1 MKIKQS
7 ATLTAS
13 AASILMLTACGK
25 QASTTAPAASGAS
38 GTAAAATAGGS
49 GDVIRIG
56 FTTDMSGVYSDVD
69 GKAGAE
75 AIQMAIDDFG
85 GEVLGKKVELVSA
98 DHQNK
103 ADIAASKAREWLD
116 QSNVQMMIGGTN
128 SATAL
133 ATAKIMA
140 EKKKPYFIIGAGS
153 ARITNEDCT
162 PYNVH
167 YAYDTVALARVAG
180 KALIERGDKAWYF
193 LTADYAFGHSLEK
206 DTSDIV
212 KAGGGQVLGS
222 VKVPL
227 GNSDFS
233 SFLLQAKQSGAQV
246 LGLANA
252 GGDFINSV
260 KAANEFGLTKDMKLA
275 GLLVFINDVNSLGLK
290 DAQGLLVTTS
300 WYWNQNDDTRKFAK
314 RFYEKFNRMPSM
326 LQAADYSAT
335 TTWLNA
341 VKTTGTTDGD
351 KVMEHIKSTP
361 INDMFVK
368 DGKVREDGRLMQ
380 TMYLMQVKTPEES
393 KEPWDYY
400 KEVKAVPGDEA
411 YTPIADSK
419 CSFVKKS

>member
-1 MKIKQS
+1 MKSK
-7 ATLTAS
+7 LTALALTL
-13 AASILMLTACGK
+13 AAAGLAT
-25 QASTTAPAASGAS
+25 
-38 GTAAAATAGGS
+38 TAAAQ
-49 GDVIRIG
+49 DKVKIG
-56 FTTDMSGVYSDVD
+56 FITDMSSLYADVE
-69 GKAGAE
+69 GKNGAV

-85 GEVLGKKVELVSA
+85 GKVLGMPIELLSA

>member
-1 MKIKQS
+1 MKLNKAAS
-7 ATLTAS
+7 LTAI
-13 AASILMLTACGK
+13 AASVLMLVACGK
-25 QASTTAPAASGAS
+25 QGSSSAPAAASGAS
-38 GTAAAATAGGS
+38 GATAAAPAAGGG

-85 GEVLGKKVELVSA
+85 GSVLGKKVELVSA

-116 QSNVQMMIGGTN
+116 QQNVQMMVGGTN

-153 ARITNEDCT
+153 ARLTNEDCT

-180 KALIERGDKAWYF
+180 KALIERGDKNWYF

-206 DTSDIV
+206 DTTTIV
-212 KAGGGQVLGS
+212 EAGGGKVLGS

-233 SFLLQAKQSGAQV
+233 SFLLQAKQSGV
-246 LGLANA
+246 
-252 GGDFINSV
+252 
-260 KAANEFGLTKDMKLA
+260 
-275 GLLVFINDVNSLGLK
+275 
-290 DAQGLLVTTS
+290 
-300 WYWNQNDDTRKFAK
+300 
-314 RFYEKFNRMPSM
+314 P
-326 LQAADYSAT
+326 
-335 TTWLNA
+335 
-341 VKTTGTTDGD
+341 
-351 KVMEHIKSTP
+351 P
-361 INDMFVK
+361 ISRTVE
-368 DGKVREDGRLMQ
+368 R
-380 TMYLMQVKTPEES
+380 
-393 KEPWDYY
+393 
-400 KEVKAVPGDEA
+400 
-411 YTPIADSK
+411 
-419 CSFVKKS
+419 

>member
-7 ATLTAS
+7 ATLTAI

-38 GTAAAATAGGS
+38 GTAAAAPVGGS

-103 ADIAASKAREWLD
+103 ADIAASEAREWLD

>member
-13 AASILMLTACGK
+13 AASILMRTACGK